1 LRHQEAAVR
10 DNGPVTTIER
20 CLEEGA
26 FAVTMTDPQGLLT
39 FVNEAFARISGFDP
53 EELLGQPHNRVRHPD
68 MPAAV
73 FTRLWATLQAGESWQ
88 GLIKNRARN
97 GDFFWADT
105 TISPVVERGSVV
117 GYVAI
122 RNKPNAF
129 QIEEADYLHA
139 RMRAGQAAEA
149 VFRQPWIP
157 APTLT
162 FKARLWWTGA
172 ALLTLFG
179 LVALLNVV
187 SSGHTLAAATQARD
201 QHLPAALMADE
212 MAYQTVQIQ
221 QFITDAALTG
231 NPQSIRDAEQANADF
246 KRALARYRGA
256 TPESQAVAGLDA
268 EADQLLQVGKTM
280 TTAYQTQGK
289 AAGDKIMEGFDQASD
304 HLADTVRTIR
314 TREVETIQQ
323 RLGAIVQGS
332 RTYLWGNGVG
342 GLLGFLLC
350 AALFTLLVLTLGN
363 QLGGD
368 PIQAMALAH
377 AIAEGDLHVE
387 IRTPLGD
394 RSSLLAALR
403 TMQSRL
409 KGMINRIRFD
419 AMRVTEGGASFAASN
434 AEMAAHSQAL
444 ASNAQARSTAAD
456 HMAGAVAGLST
467 SIQGVSDHA
476 QTSHREAVKAA
487 ERAREGEQAGEAA
500 IQAMAQVAST
510 TAQVVTAVQV
520 IQDLARQTNL
530 LSLNAAI
537 EAAKAGAAGKGF
549 AVVAD
554 EVRKLAE
561 HSSTAA
567 REIGNLIQGSD
578 RAIALGRATVEE
590 AVRDLAEIK
599 GLIGQVTHMADEI
612 GKAAAAQSR
621 TSAEVAHQVTMGAAE
636 AAASAVA
643 SVQLT
648 ATVRTTTATSDQLVR
663 TAEEL
668 VHLLQGFK
676 I

>member
-1 LRHQEAAVR
+1 MR
-10 DNGPVTTIER
+10 DNGPVTTTER

-73 FTRLWATLQAGESWQ
+73 FTRLW
-88 GLIKNRARN
+88 
-97 GDFFWADT
+97 
-105 TISPVVERGSVV
+105 
-117 GYVAI
+117 
-122 RNKPNAF
+122 
-129 QIEEADYLHA
+129 
-139 RMRAGQAAEA
+139 
-149 VFRQPWIP
+149 WI
-157 APTLT
+157 
-162 FKARLWWTGA
+162 GA

-179 LVALLNVV
+179 LVALLNVT

-256 TPESQAVAGLDA
+256 TPESQAAAGLDA
-268 EADQLLQVGKTM
+268 DADQLLQVGKTM
-280 TTAYQTQGK
+280 TGAYQTQGK
-289 AAGDKIMEGFDQASD
+289 AAGDKLMERFDQASD

-323 RLGAIVQGS
+323 RLSSIVQGS
-332 RTYLWGNGVG
+332 RTYLWGNGLG

-368 PIQAMALAH
+368 PIQAMALALAH

-403 TMQSRL
+403 TMQSR
-409 KGMINRIRFD
+409 
-419 AMRVTEGGASFAASN
+419 
-434 AEMAAHSQAL
+434 
-444 ASNAQARSTAAD
+444 
-456 HMAGAVAGLST
+456 
-467 SIQGVSDHA
+467 
-476 QTSHREAVKAA
+476 
-487 ERAREGEQAGEAA
+487 
-500 IQAMAQVAST
+500 
-510 TAQVVTAVQV
+510 
-520 IQDLARQTNL
+520 
-530 LSLNAAI
+530 
-537 EAAKAGAAGKGF
+537 
-549 AVVAD
+549 
-554 EVRKLAE
+554 
-561 HSSTAA
+561 
-567 REIGNLIQGSD
+567 
-578 RAIALGRATVEE
+578 
-590 AVRDLAEIK
+590 
-599 GLIGQVTHMADEI
+599 
-612 GKAAAAQSR
+612 
-621 TSAEVAHQVTMGAAE
+621 TSAEVAPQVAMGAAE

-648 ATVRTTTATSDQLVR
+648 ATVRTTTAISDQLVR

>member
-1 LRHQEAAVR
+1 
-10 DNGPVTTIER
+10 
-20 CLEEGA
+20 
-26 FAVTMTDPQGLLT
+26 
-39 FVNEAFARISGFDP
+39 
-53 EELLGQPHNRVRHPD
+53 

-73 FTRLWATLQAGESWQ
+73 FTRLW
-88 GLIKNRARN
+88 
-97 GDFFWADT
+97 
-105 TISPVVERGSVV
+105 
-117 GYVAI
+117 
-122 RNKPNAF
+122 
-129 QIEEADYLHA
+129 
-139 RMRAGQAAEA
+139 
-149 VFRQPWIP
+149 WI
-157 APTLT
+157 
-162 FKARLWWTGA
+162 GA

-179 LVALLNVV
+179 LVALLNVT

-256 TPESQAVAGLDA
+256 TPESQAAAGLDA
-268 EADQLLQVGKTM
+268 DADQLLQVGKTM
-280 TTAYQTQGK
+280 TGAYQTQGK
-289 AAGDKIMEGFDQASD
+289 AAGDKLMERFDQASD

-323 RLGAIVQGS
+323 RLSSIVQGS
-332 RTYLWGNGVG
+332 RTYLWGNGLG

-368 PIQAMALAH
+368 PIQAMALALAH

-403 TMQSRL
+403 TMQSR
-409 KGMINRIRFD
+409 
-419 AMRVTEGGASFAASN
+419 
-434 AEMAAHSQAL
+434 
-444 ASNAQARSTAAD
+444 
-456 HMAGAVAGLST
+456 
-467 SIQGVSDHA
+467 
-476 QTSHREAVKAA
+476 
-487 ERAREGEQAGEAA
+487 
-500 IQAMAQVAST
+500 
-510 TAQVVTAVQV
+510 
-520 IQDLARQTNL
+520 
-530 LSLNAAI
+530 
-537 EAAKAGAAGKGF
+537 
-549 AVVAD
+549 
-554 EVRKLAE
+554 
-561 HSSTAA
+561 
-567 REIGNLIQGSD
+567 
-578 RAIALGRATVEE
+578 
-590 AVRDLAEIK
+590 
-599 GLIGQVTHMADEI
+599 
-612 GKAAAAQSR
+612 
-621 TSAEVAHQVTMGAAE
+621 TSAEVAPQVAMGAAE

-648 ATVRTTTATSDQLVR
+648 ATVRTTTAISDQLVR